1 MTDNM
6 RSPKKEKTEIKK
18 KQHKI
23 KTDLIYL
30 LIHINMN
37 AILRTIQY
45 HIVLYKMLAFYA
57 TNIKHALFNKANSY
71 FLDVHLLPSGGQSL
85 THIHIL
91 YFNI

>member
-30 LIHINMN
+30 LTHINMN
-37 AILRTIQY
+37 AILKNNTI
-45 HIVLYKMLAFYA
+45 
-57 TNIKHALFNKANSY
+57 SY
-71 FLDVHLLPSGGQSL
+71 S
-85 THIHIL
+85 TI
-91 YFNI
+91 